1 MYTGGELPM
10 SIIKNTIESYK
21 YIYPVEKD
29 YPLEIIVNN
38 TIYSER
44 LKLCH
49 TAAEQ
54 AAVETTQPELQDIHQ
69 LLVLP
74 DEQDSH
80 FYLLLHEDL
89 FNDTNAYAQTIPY
102 EYTWMIDYAA
112 CQEKYAIKN
121 MRADSFPDSDCF
133 EFLSQVRACFR
144 GFSLYYNLTSIE
156 NKAAIFSYL
165 CGMVPDYEE
174 ALSHNITANMDS
186 LAAFYGQRLA
196 ISAYVNF
203 ELSLPDYLNHHP
215 VHDLLALIDA
225 NITNADIFEN
235 YDLICEAYT
244 NFVQK
249 KVKIL
254 RANNPKCGHSH
265 GGSHHHE

>member
-1 MYTGGELPM
+1 M

-21 YIYPVEKD
+21 YIYPVEKE
-29 YPLEIIVNN
+29 YPLEVIVNN

-49 TAAEQ
+49 SKDEQ
-54 AAVETTQPELQDIHQ
+54 AAVEASRSELEALHQ

-74 DEQDSH
+74 DDQDSH

-102 EYTWMIDYAA
+102 EYTRVIDFAA

-165 CGMVPDYEE
+165 CGMVPNYEE
-174 ALSHNITANMDS
+174 ALSHDVTANMES

-215 VHDLLALIDA
+215 VHDLLILLDA
-225 NITNADIFEN
+225 NINNADIFEN
-235 YDLICEAYT
+235 YDRISEAYS
-244 NFVQK
+244 NFVLK
-249 KVKIL
+249 KTKIL
-254 RANNPKCGHSH
+254 LANNPKCGHNH
-265 GGSHHHE
+265 K